1 LTGRNHKTNPTVA
14 WLAGALLAL
23 AGCETAKPA
32 HTVREF
38 VPPPVAIRTPSP
50 VTLPP
55 DPGIVTHPV
64 VDYPAIT
71 VRIPAADRPRD
82 SDFVIAEAERHMAA
96 GRRALQN
103 NDPAGARRAFDQAV
117 AAVLAAGRP
126 EDPIERQRLRLYL
139 EDLSDTI
146 YLYDLGPL
154 GAGAGQGEGEETAVA
169 PEEILEMTFPID
181 PSLRGRVRE
190 QVNAAVSALPLE
202 ENDYVLSFIN
212 YFRTERGRKVL
223 MSGFARSGRYRDL
236 IERILAEEGLPRE
249 LLFVAQ
255 QESRYDPRA
264 ISRTRN
270 VGLWQFGAS
279 RGKEYGLIQ
288 TPLVDYRRDPE
299 MATRAAARHLRDLYD
314 HFGDWYLALAAYNC
328 GPGCVDS
335 AIFRTGYADFWEL
348 RRLRVLPLQTAN
360 YVPVILAITIMY
372 KNLDFYGLGQVQFD
386 PPVEY
391 DSLELPSAT
400 HLALIAD
407 AVDRPLAE
415 LKELNPALLKLE
427 APAGYPV
434 RVPKNTLEDLETGL
448 AAIPPDKRKNWRLH
462 RVAPGD
468 TLASVA
474 KKYGITPAQVSSAN
488 GGVLPAAGELA
499 AIPVPYP
506 AGGVRT
512 RAALDSALISLA
524 F

>member
-1 LTGRNHKTNPTVA
+1 MAAWAVLVVLT
-14 WLAGALLAL
+14 
-23 AGCETAKPA
+23 GCETAKSARQPYR
-32 HTVREF
+32 VF
-38 VPPPVAIRTPSP
+38 VPPPVAVPAPQP
-50 VTLPP
+50 VALPP

-64 VDYPAIT
+64 VEYPA
-71 VRIPAADRPRD
+71 VAMRIPAMERPRD
-82 SDFVIAEAERHMAA
+82 SDFIIAEAERHMAA
-96 GRRALQN
+96 GRRALQSN
-103 NDPAGARRAFDQAV
+103 NLAEARKAFDQAV
-117 AAVLAAGRP
+117 ATLLAAGQL

-139 EDLSDTI
+139 EDLSDAI
-146 YLYDLGPL
+146 YHYDLGPL
-154 GAGAGQGEGEETAVA
+154 GAGDGEGEGIETPLA
-169 PEEILEMTFPID
+169 PEEILEMTFPVD
-181 PSLRGRVRE
+181 PSLRSQVRQ
-190 QVNAAVSALPLE
+190 QVDAAVSALPLE
-202 ENDYVLSFIN
+202 VNDYVLSFIN

-223 MSGFARSGRYRDL
+223 MAGFARSGRYRDL

-264 ISRTRN
+264 VSRTRN

-299 MATRAAARHLRDLYD
+299 WATRAAARHLRDLYD

-335 AIFRTGYADFWEL
+335 AILRTGYADFWEL

-372 KNLDFYGLGQVQFD
+372 KNLDFYGLGQVHFD

-391 DSLELPSAT
+391 DSLQLPSAT
-400 HLALIAD
+400 HLALVAD
-407 AVDRPLAE
+407 AVDRPLQE

-434 RVPKNTLEDLETGL
+434 RVPKGTVAQLEAGL
-448 AAIPPDKRKNWRLH
+448 AAIPPGKRTSWRLH
-462 RVAPGD
+462 RVLPGD

-474 KKYGITPAQVSSAN
+474 KKYGTTAAQVGAAN
-488 GGVLPAAGELA
+488 GGSLPAAGAPA
-499 AIPVPYP
+499 AVPVPYP
-506 AGGVRT
+506 ASGRK
-512 RAALDSALISLA
+512 RAAHDAAPISLA